1 MQARECVIMKRIHI
15 FSKFLVISLVMLVML
30 AASSVYATEF
40 FINTKDGIGLTGKN
54 GIIEYTLGFPYSE
67 FDMLLSL
74 TSGNY
79 VNLKF
84 SGGYDFRESSYSFK
98 VGPLFRI
105 SNFELDIPVSLDTKY
120 METDTAMEVGRI
132 YIGLSPSYFIKD
144 AGVKFQVNA
153 YYSALYLYYDPAF
166 NVNVPTFRT
175 DELFRSKLDFNV
187 RYLGDGF
194 SVGFG
199 YVTSLRWLSYRSFF
213 ITGDNS
219 VYFDARF
226 GIEF

>member
-1 MQARECVIMKRIHI
+1 MHI
-15 FSKFLVISLVMLVML
+15 RNFLRVLAISLVMFSML
-30 AASSVYATEF
+30 MGSSAYATEF
-40 FINTKDGIGLTGKN
+40 FINTKDGIGLTGKT

-67 FDMLLSL
+67 LDMLLSL
-74 TSGNY
+74 TSDDY
-79 VNLKF
+79 VTLKF
-84 SGGYDFRESSYSFK
+84 SGGYDFGRSSYSFK

-105 SNFELDIPVSLDTKY
+105 DNFELDIPVSLDLDTQY
-120 METDTAMEVGRI
+120 METDTATEVGLV

-153 YYSALYLYYDPAF
+153 YYSTVYLHYDPAF
-166 NVNVPTFRT
+166 DVNIPTFVT
-175 DELFRSKLDFNV
+175 DEQFRSKLDFNV
-187 RYLGDGF
+187 RYFGNGY
-194 SVGFG
+194 SIGFG
-199 YVTSLRWLSYRSFF
+199 YATSLRWLPYRSFF

>member
-1 MQARECVIMKRIHI
+1 MKHI
-15 FSKFLVISLVMLVML
+15 RNSLRHLAISLVMFTML
-30 AASSVYATEF
+30 MGSSAYATEF
-40 FINTKDGIGLTGKN
+40 FINTKDGIGLTGKT

-74 TSGNY
+74 TSGDY
-79 VNLKF
+79 VSLKF

-98 VGPLFRI
+98 VGPLFRVD
-105 SNFELDIPVSLDTKY
+105 NFELDIPVSLDTKY
-120 METDTAMEVGRI
+120 METDTAMEVGRV
-132 YIGLSPSYFIKD
+132 YVNLSPSYFIKD

-153 YYSALYLYYDPAF
+153 YYSAFYLYYDPAF

-187 RYLGDGF
+187 RYLGDGY
-194 SVGFG
+194 SIGFG

>member
-1 MQARECVIMKRIHI
+1 MKHI
-15 FSKFLVISLVMLVML
+15 RNSLRHLAISLLMFTMLMG
-30 AASSVYATEF
+30 SSAYATEF
-40 FINTKDGIGLTGKN
+40 FINTKDGIGLAGKT

-74 TSGNY
+74 TSGDY
-79 VNLKF
+79 VSLKF

-98 VGPLFRI
+98 VGPLFRVD
-105 SNFELDIPVSLDTKY
+105 NFELDIPVSLDTKY
-120 METDTAMEVGRI
+120 METDTAMEVGRV
-132 YIGLSPSYFIKD
+132 YISLSPSYFMKD
-144 AGVKFQVNA
+144 VGVKFQMNA

-187 RYLGDGF
+187 RYLGDGY
-194 SVGFG
+194 SIGFG

>member
-1 MQARECVIMKRIHI
+1 MLKVRHI
-15 FSKFLVISLVMLVML
+15 RDVFNFFAIFLAVLVLGTGNS
-30 AASSVYATEF
+30 AYATEF
-40 FINTKDGIGLTGKN
+40 FINTKDGIGVADKF
-54 GIIEYTLGFPYSE
+54 GIIEYRLGFPYSE
-67 FDMLLSL
+67 FDMLLRL
-74 TSGNY
+74 APGDY
-79 VNLKF
+79 INLKF

-105 SNFELDIPVSLDTKY
+105 GNFELDIPFSLDTKY
-120 METDTAMEVGRI
+120 METDTAMEVGRM

-166 NVNVPTFRT
+166 NVNIPTFRT
-175 DELFRSKLDFNV
+175 DDIFRSKLDFNV

-194 SVGFG
+194 SIGLG

-226 GIEF
+226 AITF